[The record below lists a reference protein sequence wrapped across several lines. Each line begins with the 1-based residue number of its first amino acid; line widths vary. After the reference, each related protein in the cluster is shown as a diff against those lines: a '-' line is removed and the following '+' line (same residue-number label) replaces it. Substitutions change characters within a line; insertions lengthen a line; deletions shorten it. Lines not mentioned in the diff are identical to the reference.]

1 MKIEQSQQG
10 TIAVLVPHGAII
22 DDDREKFS
30 EAISKSIEG
39 GRAKI
44 IIDMSNVPFVES
56 QGLEMLL
63 DSAESAS
70 FHGGGIRIM
79 NPSDIVRDILTATR
93 LTSKIEL
100 HNDMLEA
107 RRSLL

>member
-10 TIAVLVPHGAII
+10 TISVFVPHGAII
-22 DDDREKFS
+22 DDDREKLS
-30 EAISKSIEG
+30 EAISKSIDD

-44 IIDMSNVPFVES
+44 ILDMSNVPFVES

-63 DSAESAS
+63 DSTDSAS
-70 FHGGGIRIM
+70 LYGGGIRIM

-93 LTSKIEL
+93 MTSKIEI